1 MTTNST
7 AYLLPE
13 ELKKESHHI
22 ILQNGYRETN
32 QGEQQSQELEEFVM
46 SSRKWAQ
53 IILGWEGGHGSPSV
67 VVLTPHAL
75 LVLIFQGDQTDTQ
88 KAEQYG
94 NNIHVTLRE
103 KGK

>member
-7 AYLLPE
+7 AYLLLE

-53 IILGWEGGHGSPSV
+53 TKLDWEDGHGFHLV
-67 VVLTPHAL
+67 AVLPPHA
-75 LVLIFQGDQTDTQ
+75 
-88 KAEQYG
+88 
-94 NNIHVTLRE
+94 
-103 KGK
+103 